1 LRCSVSG
8 SCRVAF
14 SGSVDSGVFENTDM
28 SAPGFAVG
36 GRTVIARLALADGLM
51 GRTYW

>member
-8 SCRVAF
+8 NCFVAF
-14 SGSVDSGVFENTDM
+14 RGSVDSGVFENTDM
-28 SAPGFAVG
+28 SAPGLVVG
-36 GRTVIARLALADGLM
+36 GRTVIARLALAEGLI